1 MNTHWPLPANDTWST
16 PFAQALIKELDLFPG
31 AQVLDIAAGG
41 GIPAFYI
48 AEQVGP
54 DGRVLAIDINQRQIL
69 HARSSQGSHLPWL
82 QFEAGDMR
90 FLPPT
95 LPQFDRI
102 TGNISFMFFRPDR
115 SQALG
120 NLLKFLKP
128 GGQIVL
134 TFPSLGTFDSLWTRV
149 KNEMA
154 ERKLDTERQALDEYI
169 AERPSAD
176 HARKWLQELGME
188 KVEVTESPLEVPT
201 GPGREFLEHPLLRGG
216 FLDDV
221 YECFQDQ
228 GLAEE
233 FMTAISRDTA
243 SFTPLYAQRCVMSGW
258 AAPKKSKT

>member
-1 MNTHWPLPANDTWST
+1 MNNHWPLPANDTWST
-16 PFAQALIKELDLFPG
+16 PFAQALLKHLDLFSG
-31 AQVLDIAAGG
+31 ATALDIAAGG

-54 DGRVLAIDINQRQIL
+54 DGQVLAIDVNHRQVL
-69 HARSSQGSHLPWL
+69 HARSSQRSHLPWL
-82 QFEAGDMR
+82 KFEVGDMR
-90 FLPPT
+90 TLPPT

-102 TGNISFMFFRPDR
+102 TGNLSFMFFRPDR
-115 SQALG
+115 PQALG

-134 TFPSLGTFDSLWTRV
+134 TFPSLGTFDSLWTRI
-149 KNEMA
+149 KNEM
-154 ERKLDTERQALDEYI
+154 EKRKLDAERQALDEYI
-169 AERPSAD
+169 AERPSAEQ
-176 HARKWLQELGME
+176 ARKWLQELGME
-188 KVEVTESPLEVPT
+188 KVEVTEWPLEVPT

-228 GLAEE
+228 SLAEE
-233 FMTAISRDTA
+233 FMTVISQDTA

-258 AAPKKSKT
+258 AIPARQD